1 MCHPDMQEHIKH
13 TIYKASCANTRT
25 SRRNPAD
32 LKNAEDFYKKTAR
45 PGIFC
50 RSGLSQQIILFV
62 QIAPKGYPNFK
73 RQFVN
78 LTL

>member
-32 LKNAEDFYKKTAR
+32 LKNAEDFMSKKL
-45 PGIFC
+45 P
-50 RSGLSQQIILFV
+50 
-62 QIAPKGYPNFK
+62 APVFSAEAGFHNK
-73 RQFVN
+73 
-78 LTL
+78 